1 VELAADMRRSGAQ
14 LARRRAARAAPRVSL
29 IVSLVLVPGTLVVLL
44 VAMILGALGDVG
56 GSVSDVFA
64 P

>member
-1 VELAADMRRSGAQ
+1 
-14 LARRRAARAAPRVSL
+14 VSL

-44 VAMILGALGDVG
+44 VAMILAALGGVG